1 MATVSSV
8 GKVAYIYDS
17 SGSGTWYPLAGSTNP
32 AADIDWTGTQSF
44 ANTTTFKGG
53 VIARLGT
60 NNFQNAAA
68 RDAAITSPVAGT
80 VCFIQD
86 TKQLQ
91 YYDNSWKVY
100 GDNALLSSKTAAF
113 TIALSDS
120 GRTIEVD
127 SASNLVVT
135 IPKNATVA
143 FPVGTQLSFIQTGAG
158 SVTFTVEDSLV
169 TTILSKNSNKK
180 IAARYSAATLIK
192 KTADSWYLIGDL
204 TA

>member
-1 MATVSSV
+1 MTTISSV
-8 GKVAYIYDS
+8 GKAAYIYDAATT
-17 SGSGTWYPLAGSTNP
+17 TWYPLAGSTNP

-44 ANTTTFKGG
+44 ANTTTFKSG

-68 RDAAITSPVAGT
+68 RDSAIPSPVAGT

-91 YYDNSWKVY
+91 YYDNGWKVY
-100 GDNALLSSKTAAF
+100 GDNALLSTKTSGF
-113 TIALSDS
+113 TIALTDS

-127 SASNLVVT
+127 SATNVAIT

-143 FPVGTQLSFIQTGAG
+143 FPVGTQLSFIQVGAG
-158 SVTFTVEDSLV
+158 SVTFAAADTLV

-192 KTADSWYLIGDL
+192 KSTDSWYLIGDL